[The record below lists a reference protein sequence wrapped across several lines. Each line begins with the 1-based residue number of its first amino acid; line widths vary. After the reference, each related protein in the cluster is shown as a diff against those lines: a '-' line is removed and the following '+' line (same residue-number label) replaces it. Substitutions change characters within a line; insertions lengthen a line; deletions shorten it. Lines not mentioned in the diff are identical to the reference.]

1 MSDIFQHPLV
11 QNQPPI
17 SMPDAV
23 GALTRLGWDF
33 VGKGRVTNALQ
44 VCAKLIE
51 TAPEL
56 SSTQYLMSVVAFKV
70 GRVEI
75 ALEHIETAIGVE
87 KRAVFFL
94 QKAQCQ
100 LTANDRDSA
109 KITIEQ
115 AVALAKDD
123 VALLVQAGDLL
134 NRCED
139 INAACKVLRQA
150 EKLEPH
156 NAKVLFNLATSLRYL
171 GDLEEAEQITD
182 GLISRSSDSSQL
194 VLFRADLRRQTPENN
209 HIDELEQGLAQGNR
223 DWKGEMNFC
232 YALAKECEDVGEYSR
247 AFDALTQGS
256 RIRRQH
262 LEYNVDRDIA
272 VLDDIRRHYHSVE
285 RCDGSNGYDTSGPI
299 FIVGMP
305 RTGTTLVERI
315 LSSHSKVCSVGEL
328 NDFST
333 EMVKEIRRSRS
344 DQPVTKEK
352 IVEASLGCNF
362 NKLGENYVASARQ
375 QADSTANYFVDK
387 LPFNFLYCG
396 LIQRALPNAKIIHI
410 TRDPMDTCYA
420 IYKTLFG
427 QAYPFSYDLDEL
439 ATYYI
444 AYRKLM
450 THWHQVMP
458 GGLLDVAYE
467 EVVANTEQE
476 ARRLVEYCGLDWEP
490 ECLDFHK
497 TKTAS
502 TTASAAQVRQP
513 VYKSSVQKWRHYEE
527 QLAPLKSRFLAHG
540 LISE

>member
-1 MSDIFQHPLV
+1 M
-11 QNQPPI
+11 
-17 SMPDAV
+17 
-23 GALTRLGWDF
+23 
-33 VGKGRVTNALQ
+33 
-44 VCAKLIE
+44 
-51 TAPEL
+51 
-56 SSTQYLMSVVAFKV
+56 
-70 GRVEI
+70 
-75 ALEHIETAIGVE
+75 
-87 KRAVFFL
+87 
-94 QKAQCQ
+94 
-100 LTANDRDSA
+100 
-109 KITIEQ
+109 
-115 AVALAKDD
+115 
-123 VALLVQAGDLL
+123 
-134 NRCED
+134 
-139 INAACKVLRQA
+139 RQA

-156 NAKVLFNLATSLRYL
+156 NDKVLFNLATSLRYL

-333 EMVKEIRRSRS
+333 EMVKEIRRSLS